1 MLHKISSRQKV
12 FVMIA
17 VMSSLL
23 LAALDQSIVGTAL
36 PAIVRQFNGLSEL
49 SWVVTAYLLTS
60 TITIPISGKL
70 SDIFG
75 RRKMILSGIM
85 IFVIGSMLTGASWN
99 MTSLIFFRA
108 LQGVGGGILFSS
120 SFAVIGDLFA
130 PAERAKWQGIIGAV
144 FGFSSVIGPL
154 LGGLLTDHTSWRW
167 CFYINVPVGIAAYGL
182 IYYFLPTII
191 AKGADKKIDYGGAAL
206 LTGGLGS
213 LLLALS
219 WGGVKY
225 PWASWEIIGLGIV
238 AAVLT
243 GALIYWESKHEDPI
257 IPLYIFKNG
266 IFRVSVTMLFLIGI
280 AMFGAI
286 IYLPLFAQIV
296 QGASATNSGIIL
308 LPLVFS
314 MAITSIASGQIV
326 SRTGRYKAMAIV
338 GAFLTTGSLFW
349 LSTLTATSSHTQ
361 TVIRMIPLG
370 IGMGII
376 MPLFNLVVQNA
387 FPQKMLGVVS
397 SSAQLFRGIGSVVG
411 VAVMGT
417 YLNHLLTQKLDAL
430 SSNAFVQQLQ
440 TTGQSLDANS
450 LQQILSPDGQSSVLA
465 TIAQLPTQA
474 QVTATI
480 AFHEF
485 VKIAQ
490 AGLADA
496 ITSVFFLG
504 ACILIISCIIVFFLK
519 EIPLRKTNDH
529 HPASH

>member
-1 MLHKISSRQKV
+1 MRQKV

-17 VMSSLL
+17 VMASLF

-36 PAIVRQFNGLSEL
+36 PRIVEQFNGLSEL

-75 RRKMILSGIM
+75 RRKMILAGIL
-85 IFVIGSMLTGASWN
+85 IFVVASMLTGLSWN
-99 MTSLIFFRA
+99 MGSLIAFRA
-108 LQGVGGGILFSS
+108 LQGVGGGILFASA
-120 SFAVIGDLFA
+120 FAVIGDLFT
-130 PAERAKWQGIIGAV
+130 PAERAKWQGIFGAV
-144 FGFSSVIGPL
+144 FGISSVIGPL
-154 LGGLLTDHTSWRW
+154 LGGFLTDHASWRW
-167 CFYINVPVGIAAYGL
+167 CFYINVPIGIVAYGL
-182 IYYFLPTII
+182 IYKFLPTIV
-191 AKGADKKIDYGGAAL
+191 AKGVDKKIDFGGAAL
-206 LTGGLGS
+206 LAGGLGS

-225 PWASWEIIGLGIV
+225 PWSSWEIVGLFV
-238 AAVLT
+238 AAVALLA
-243 GALIYWESKHEDPI
+243 ALIKWESKHEDPI
-257 IPLYIFKNG
+257 IPLSVFKNG
-266 IFRVSVTMLFLIGI
+266 IFRVSVIMLFLIGI

-308 LPLVFS
+308 LPLVVA
-314 MAITSIASGQIV
+314 MATTSILSGQII
-326 SRTGRYKAMAIV
+326 SRTGRYKAMAIT

-349 LSTLTATSSHTQ
+349 LSTLTATSSHMQ
-361 TVIRMIPLG
+361 TVVRMIPLG

-397 SSAQLFRGIGSVVG
+397 SSSQLFRGIGSVVG
-411 VAVMGT
+411 VAIMGT
-417 YLNHLLTQKLDAL
+417 YLNHSLNQKIDAL
-430 SSNAFVQQLQ
+430 GSNAFVQQLKAA
-440 TTGQSLDANS
+440 GQSLDVNS
-450 LQQILSPDGQSSVLA
+450 LQQILSPAGQASILHKLANAPIAVIDSFHQFVLA
-465 TIAQLPTQA
+465 
-474 QVTATI
+474 
-480 AFHEF
+480 
-485 VKIAQ
+485 AQ

-504 ACILIISCIIVFFLK
+504 GCVLLISCVTVFFLK

-529 HPASH
+529 HPAEM